1 MNSFK
6 LGFASLL
13 LASATVS
20 LTTAGTPNIL
30 VSPKAAQ
37 ARPTVTASV
46 SNNRDLVREIPT
58 LGSPKANALTA
69 DLRRTTDATMDCCSA
84 VLAGASNLSP
94 RAAASLTGGNSA
106 SPVGVKCSM
115 GPQATATTGCC
126 APAPGRKPTCCG

>member
-37 ARPTVTASV
+37 ARPTVVASV
-46 SNNRDLVREIPT
+46 SNDRDLVREIPT
-58 LGSPKANALTA
+58 LGSPKANALTT
-69 DLRRTTDATMDCCSA
+69 DLRRTTGATMDCCSA
-84 VLAGASNLSP
+84 VLAGASSLSP
-94 RAAASLTGGNSA
+94 RAAATLPGNP

-126 APAPGRKPTCCG
+126 APAPGRKATCCG